1 MFIRSVKPA
10 CTALLLAWGLGAG
23 AVAQPSSR
31 CDAEP
36 VARSLHAQH
45 ATEVVFKNNGTQAVR
60 IWWLNYNAKRVWYQT
75 LAPGESYTQSTYLT
89 HPWIAT
95 DKQGRC
101 VGLYYPDAKPRTI
114 DIQ

>member
-1 MFIRSVKPA
+1 MFIRNVKLPCA
-10 CTALLLAWGLGAG
+10 VLLLAWGQMAG
-23 AVAQPSSR
+23 AVAQPSR

-45 ATEVVFKNNGTQAVR
+45 ATEVVFKNIGTHAVR
-60 IWWLNYNAKRVWYQT
+60 IWWLNYTGKRVLYQT

-95 DKQGRC
+95 NKHGQC
-101 VGLYYPDAKPRTI
+101 VGLYYPDAQPRTI
-114 DIQ
+114 DIH

>member
-10 CTALLLAWGLGAG
+10 CTALLLAWGLVAG
-23 AVAQPSSR
+23 AVAQTSR

-45 ATEVVFKNNGTQAVR
+45 ATEVVFKNNNTHAVR
-60 IWWLNYNAKRVWYQT
+60 IWWLNYTGKRVWYQT